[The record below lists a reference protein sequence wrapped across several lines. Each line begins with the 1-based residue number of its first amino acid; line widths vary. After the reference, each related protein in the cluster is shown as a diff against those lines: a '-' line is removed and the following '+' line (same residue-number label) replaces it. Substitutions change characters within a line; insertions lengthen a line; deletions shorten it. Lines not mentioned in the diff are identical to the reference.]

1 MSNKRGPCAVWTVP
15 DETALLDYLV
25 EQKSA
30 GGDGANFKA
39 AVWTSAAD
47 HVNST
52 KTRGGLK
59 TKDSCRAKYQA
70 VCEFPLHI
78 EYTLTPTLNF

>member
-1 MSNKRGPCAVWTVP
+1 MANKRGPRAVWTVP

-30 GGDGANFKA
+30 GGDGANFKG

-52 KTRGGLK
+52 KHVV
-59 TKDSCRAKYQA
+59 D
-70 VCEFPLHI
+70 
-78 EYTLTPTLNF
+78 